1 MAMKGGRK
9 IVRRRVRQKQGR
21 SRIGGAFLAFSG
33 ISLVLMAVGWF
44 NAYVNT
50 EIRPTLMQL
59 AEYEARSVTVQI
71 IHTTVEQTVK
81 EEKLDFGKI
90 YTISQNCVQMDAAAA
105 NQLKNILVSAVQ
117 EAIKNTPER
126 EYQIP
131 FGSLTGNS
139 LLSGHGPA
147 WSVDWQPQGYVQAEW
162 QESSESL
169 SINTVRYSVD
179 LQISVTVNMVLDGR
193 TETLTT
199 TDSIPLA
206 SVLLCGEIPNAYA
219 AALD

>member
-1 MAMKGGRK
+1 M
-9 IVRRRVRQKQGR
+9 RRRVRQKQGR
-21 SRIGGAFLAFSG
+21 NRIGGAFLAFSG

-59 AEYEARSVTVQI
+59 AEYEARSATLQI

-81 EEKLDFGKI
+81 EEKIDFGRI
-90 YTISQNCVQMDAAAA
+90 YTISQNCVQMDAAEA
-105 NQLKNILVSAVQ
+105 NQLQHTLVAAIQ
-117 EAIKNTPER
+117 EAMQNAPER
-126 EYQIP
+126 TYEIP

-147 WSVDWQPQGYVQAEW
+147 WRVAWRPQGYVQAEW

-193 TETLTT
+193 TETLTA

-206 SVLLCGEIPNAYA
+206 SVLLCGETPNAYA